1 MDFNTLLL
9 LAIIWL
15 LWTIHQDLVEGNDRQ
30 RGIKALLQQLYDA
43 RDTAPESGATKRG
56 TRRSTRTAD

>member
-15 LWTIHQDLVEGNDRQ
+15 LWTIHQDLMEGNDRQ
-30 RGIKALLQQLYDA
+30 RGIKALLQQLNDA
-43 RDTAPESGATKRG
+43 QAVPEPNSAKRTTRKSSKATE
-56 TRRSTRTAD
+56 